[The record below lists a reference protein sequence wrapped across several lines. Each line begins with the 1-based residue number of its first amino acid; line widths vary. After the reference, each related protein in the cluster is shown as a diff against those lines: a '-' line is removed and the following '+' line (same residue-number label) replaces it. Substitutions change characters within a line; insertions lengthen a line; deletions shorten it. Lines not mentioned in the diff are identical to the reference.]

1 MQSNTLTVVGNVGDD
16 PELRFTNSGTALAKF
31 SLAVYAGKDKDS
43 SWFDVTV
50 WGQLAENVAESVTKG
65 QRVMVLGRLEQQRW
79 ETPQG
84 DKRSKV
90 AIVADDVGP
99 SCSGRPPRSRR
110 PSARFPPSPSSA
122 TSRSDG
128 RLPDSPVLHL
138 RPSAGTPGRSVAP
151 VRRTGGRIAA
161 ETEPNPETEMALRK
175 LLEAKDAAV
184 RAVVGRER
192 RTDPSPSAH
201 LQSGLGALLWLSEQ
215 SFPPTTPP

>member
-16 PELRFTNSGTALAKF
+16 PELRFTSSGTALAKF

-43 SWFDVTV
+43 AWFDVTV

-99 SCSGRPPRSRR
+99 SLQW
-110 PSARFPPSPSSA
+110 A
-122 TSRSDG
+122 TAQVAKVERE
-128 RLPDSPVLHL
+128 
-138 RPSAGTPGRSVAP
+138 AP
-151 VRRTGGRIAA
+151 VQR
-161 ETEPNPETEMALRK
+161 EFSDEP
-175 LLEAKDAAV
+175 
-184 RAVVGRER
+184 
-192 RTDPSPSAH
+192 
-201 LQSGLGALLWLSEQ
+201 
-215 SFPPTTPP
+215 F

>member
-99 SCSGRPPRSRR
+99 SLQW
-110 PSARFPPSPSSA
+110 A
-122 TSRSDG
+122 TAQVAKTVVWREG
-128 RLPDSPVLHL
+128 APDAE
-138 RPSAGTPGRSVAP
+138 REAP
-151 VRRTGGRIAA
+151 VQR
-161 ETEPNPETEMALRK
+161 EFSDEP
-175 LLEAKDAAV
+175 
-184 RAVVGRER
+184 
-192 RTDPSPSAH
+192 
-201 LQSGLGALLWLSEQ
+201 
-215 SFPPTTPP
+215 F